1 MDLCSSVCQEHNLTK
16 FSNWSPVC
24 LCKRESSTY
33 WKQAT
38 SLWSVFWMKRVILLS
53 CVPEKS
59 QGFRMW
65 AFAKKKKKS
74 ASTFERLI
82 SENTFSYFYIDFL
95 FVYRNIISNGLSQHN
110 KYMERR
116 GIIWLYQSQKQKVIL
131 HTMNLYIL
139 ENLKCQ
145 SSWFTYSVS
154 TVIYCSLQQ
163 ELYFAS
169 HSFKK
174 LQMSVELTSKLTS
187 EN

>member
-1 MDLCSSVCQEHNLTK
+1 MERILNEVCDTAFLCAREVSGI
-16 FSNWSPVC
+16 SNVSIC
-24 LCKRESSTY
+24 
-33 WKQAT
+33 
-38 SLWSVFWMKRVILLS
+38 
-53 CVPEKS
+53 
-59 QGFRMW
+59 
-65 AFAKKKKKS
+65 KKKKKS

-145 SSWFTYSVS
+145 SS
-154 TVIYCSLQQ
+154 
-163 ELYFAS
+163 
-169 HSFKK
+169 
-174 LQMSVELTSKLTS
+174 
-187 EN
+187 